1 MKTLSLILT
10 TILFSAFLTIS
21 CKKDEINEEYNYT
34 YNNDYIRDTVLYHIN
49 LGAIGNKHLFVVNEN
64 LISETEINNK
74 IASIKKDDIISIT
87 IIDKSDA
94 LEIYGSSAKD
104 GVVKINYYI
113 DPLLKPEY
121 YVTQNIEIMN
131 TIDDLIS
138 QGKVVRY
145 PLIVIDG
152 KPLRGTEIKEYLDN
166 LNNESIKSILVMT
179 LQSGLQLYGERAING
194 VVIINTLYD

>member
-1 MKTLSLILT
+1 MKILNLILT
-10 TILFSAFLTIS
+10 TILFSALLTTA
-21 CKKDEINEEYNYT
+21 CKKDDINEVYNYT
-34 YNNDYIRDTVLYHIN
+34 YNNDYIRDTILYHIN
-49 LGAIGNKHLFVVNEN
+49 LRTIGNRHLFVVNEYI
-64 LISETEINNK
+64 ISEAEINNK
-74 IASIKKDDIISIT
+74 ISSVSKDDIISIT

-104 GVVKINYYI
+104 GVVKLNYYI

-121 YVTQNIEIMN
+121 YVTQNIEIMKA
-131 TIDDLIS
+131 IDDIIS

-166 LNNESIKSILVMT
+166 LNNESIKSISVMN
-179 LQSGLQLYGERAING
+179 LQSGLQLFGERAING

>member
-10 TILFSAFLTIS
+10 TILFSAMLSTA
-21 CKKDEINEEYNYT
+21 CKKDDTNEEYNYT
-34 YNNDYIRDTVLYHIN
+34 YNNDYIRDTILYQIN
-49 LGAIGNKHLFVVNEN
+49 VGTIGVKHLFVVNEHM
-64 LISETEINNK
+64 ISDDKINSA
-74 IASIKKDDIISIT
+74 ISSIKKDDIISLA
-87 IIDKSDA
+87 IINKSDA
-94 LEIYGSSAKD
+94 VVTYGSSAND

-121 YVTQNIEIMN
+121 YVTNNKEIMDV
-131 TIDDLIS
+131 IDDLIN

-152 KPLRGTEIKEYLDN
+152 KPLRGTEIKENLDS
-166 LNNESIKSILVMT
+166 LNNDSIKSISVMT

-194 VVIINTLYD
+194 VVIINTLYN